1 MQTKQ
6 IGIVLLIGLLILGVI
21 GAGIPYTTSQFIWQ
35 STDLNYVKFYAG
47 EYDGNGLIIDGNI
60 FTIFDLNGSGG
71 SGSFT
76 DTNFETAGLTLTG
89 SNTGDQDLS
98 GYLQLAGDTMT
109 GALKMGD
116 NVTIN
121 QGGSDQ
127 YEQYFDGTNMNF
139 DLTSG
144 NFIFT
149 GGDFDIEDTS
159 PYFTLKD
166 TSNSG
171 TSSVSRIQFKGS
183 DDVVNSWIGDTSS
196 GDGDF
201 EIRNILDADLEFWT
215 NNLKRMIIDNGG
227 RVGIGTPNPGEK
239 LEVNGN
245 IKQTADNDKIIQ
257 GAVDEYSQYFD
268 GTNQNFETT
277 SGDIILNP
285 TGNVGIGTATPS
297 EKLEVNGNIRVPST
311 TFAEQYGIIYK
322 GTVPFIHD
330 FSYGLNAG
338 GITPGGR
345 NTFVGVDAGNFTM
358 GSTATTTS
366 HGSYNNAIGYQSLRF
381 NTTGYNNNAMGYASL
396 YSNTTGS
403 YNNAMGYA
411 SLRYNTTGSY
421 NNASGAYSLRSNTTG
436 TYNNASGASSLRYNT
451 TGHNNNAMGYASL
464 YANTTGTYNNAMG
477 AYSLYD
483 LEDGSSNTGVGYNT
497 GGGITY
503 GSGNTILGA
512 SVTGLDAGLTNNIIL
527 ANGTGAIKAQH
538 DGTNW
543 SLTGNVDLGANDLN
557 TTGSVKG
564 VHKTA
569 DGTSA
574 VADGTYNFYNDGATS
589 GQVTSMT
596 IKDGLITS
604 ITEAS

>member
-6 IGIVLLIGLLILGVI
+6 IGIILLIGLLILGVI

-35 STDLNYVKFYAG
+35 STDLNYIKFYAG

-98 GYLQLAGDTMT
+98 GYIQLAGGTMT

-285 TGNVGIGTATPS
+285 TGNVGIGTASPG
-297 EKLEVNGNIRVPST
+297 EKLEVNGKILADDKIMFTQIDGNEFIDSLNGGYMD
-311 TFAEQYGIIYK
+311 YG
-322 GTVPFIHD
+322 
-330 FSYGLNAG
+330 
-338 GITPGGR
+338 
-345 NTFVGVDAGNFTM
+345 
-358 GSTATTTS
+358 ATTA
-366 HGSYNNAIGYQSLRF
+366 HRF
-381 NTTGYNNNAMGYASL
+381 NADIQ
-396 YSNTTGS
+396 TTGS
-403 YNNAMGYA
+403 
-411 SLRYNTTGSY
+411 
-421 NNASGAYSLRSNTTG
+421 
-436 TYNNASGASSLRYNT
+436 
-451 TGHNNNAMGYASL
+451 
-464 YANTTGTYNNAMG
+464 
-477 AYSLYD
+477 
-483 LEDGSSNTGVGYNT
+483 
-497 GGGITY
+497 I
-503 GSGNTILGA
+503 
-512 SVTGLDAGLTNNIIL
+512 
-527 ANGTGAIKAQH
+527 
-538 DGTNW
+538 
-543 SLTGNVDLGANDLN
+543 
-557 TTGSVKG
+557 KG

-569 DGTSA
+569 DGTNA

-596 IKDGLITS
+596 IKDGIVTS
-604 ITEAS
+604 LGQVP